1 MNQLPVKSDRHTPV
15 RRRQIQLFPALL
27 CSALCWFS
35 GAALAATTPV
45 ATTQAPA
52 SQASMSQ
59 VRTSQAE
66 PAANEHSW
74 QVLFDGSNLDAWRTF
89 KQTKL
94 HPNWQI
100 VDGALTLTAAGG
112 GDILTKEQYQ
122 DFELQLEWQISEGGN
137 SGVFILADETGPYIY
152 SHAPEIQI
160 LDNERH
166 SDNKLDNH
174 RSGSLYD
181 MIAAPAASQKAAGAW
196 NQLTIRLFKGHLQV
210 WQNKLQTV
218 DVQIGSPQW
227 QQLVSNSKFANW
239 QGFASATAGHIGLQ
253 DHGDKVAFK
262 HIRIRKL

>member
-1 MNQLPVKSDRHTPV
+1 VNQLPVKSDHHTPV

-27 CSALCWFS
+27 CSAFCWFS
-35 GAALAATTPV
+35 GAAFAAATAPEATIETP
-45 ATTQAPA
+45 ATQAN
-52 SQASMSQ
+52 M
-59 VRTSQAE
+59 SQAE
-66 PAANEHSW
+66 PTADEHRW

-89 KQTKL
+89 KQTTL

-100 VDGALTLTAAGG
+100 IDGALTLTAAGG
-112 GDILTKEQYQ
+112 GDILTKERFQ

-196 NQLTIRLFKGHLQV
+196 NQLTIRLVKGHLQV
-210 WQNKLQTV
+210 WQNQLQTV

-262 HIRIRKL
+262 QIRIRKL